1 MIQMNDRTAGL
12 AESISA
18 AASVKRS
25 LQIVGGS
32 SKLFYGREPE
42 GEVLAVGDHTGIT
55 AYDPTELVVTVRAG
69 TRLSELTEVL
79 RRERQMLP
87 FEPPLFGSLA
97 TIGGTVACGLS
108 GPSRPYRGAVRDF
121 VLGVG
126 LINGRGEQLRF
137 GGQVMKNVAGY
148 DVSRLTTG
156 AMGTLGVILDVSIG
170 VHPLPESEKTLY
182 YELTEQQA
190 LKKMNEVSGRPLP
203 LTGACYY
210 QGVLSLRLSG
220 SVEGVSAA
228 VDVLGGSQASDGD
241 SIWSKLRDHSHPYFL
256 SDKPLWR
263 LSVPSVAGSLDLAG
277 ETFVEWGGALRWL
290 QSELSPDL
298 IRASVEALGGHATLF
313 RGGDRSGSVF
323 HPNPRAL
330 HELNVR
336 LKRTFDP
343 DGILNP
349 GRLYPDI

>member
-1 MIQMNDRTAGL
+1 MIQMNDRSAEL
-12 AESISA
+12 VESISA
-18 AASVKRS
+18 ASSVKRS
-25 LQIVGGS
+25 LQVVGGS

-42 GEVLAVGDHTGIT
+42 GEVLAVGDHTGII
-55 AYDPTELVVTVRAG
+55 AYDPTELVITVRAG
-69 TRLSELTEVL
+69 TRLTELTAVL
-79 RRERQMLP
+79 RHERQMLP
-87 FEPPLFGSLA
+87 FDPPLFGSLA

-108 GPSRPYRGAVRDF
+108 GPSRPYLGAVRDF

-126 LINGRGEQLRF
+126 LINGRGDQLRF
-137 GGQVMKNVAGY
+137 GGQVIKNVAGY

-156 AMGTLGVILDVSIG
+156 AMGTLGVILDVSIR
-170 VHPLPESEKTLY
+170 VHPLPESEKTLC
-182 YELTEQQA
+182 YELTEEEA
-190 LKKMNEVSGRPLP
+190 LKKMNKVSGRPLP

-228 VDVLGGSQASDGD
+228 VDVLGGSQVSGSE
-241 SIWSKLRDHSHPYFL
+241 SIWAALRDHSHPYFL

-263 LSVPSVAGSLDLAG
+263 LSLPSVAGSLDLAG

-298 IRASVEALGGHATLF
+298 IRASVSALGGHATLF

-323 HPNPRAL
+323 HPIPQAL
-330 HELNVR
+330 HQLNVR

-343 DGILNP
+343 DRILNP

>member
-1 MIQMNDRTAGL
+1 MIQMNDRTAEL
-12 AESISA
+12 SEAISA
-18 AASVKRS
+18 AASVKHS

-42 GEVLAVGDHTGIT
+42 GEVLAVTNHTGIID
-55 AYDPTELVVTVRAG
+55 YDPAELVVTVRAG
-69 TRLSELTEVL
+69 TRLSELAEVL
-79 RRERQMLP
+79 RHERQMLP
-87 FEPPLFGSLA
+87 FEPPLFGALA

-137 GGQVMKNVAGY
+137 GGKVMKNVAGY
-148 DVSRLTTG
+148 DVSRLITG
-156 AMGTLGVILDVSIG
+156 AMGTLGVILDVSLR
-170 VHPLPESEKTLY
+170 VYPLPESEKTLC
-182 YELTEQQA
+182 YECTEQQA

-203 LTGACYY
+203 LTGACYN

-228 VDVLGGSQASDGD
+228 VDVLGGSQASDGG
-241 SIWSKLRDHSHPYFL
+241 SIWVALRDHTHPYFR
-256 SDKPLWR
+256 SEKPLWR
-263 LSVPSVAGSLDLAG
+263 LSLPSVAGSLDLAG
-277 ETFVEWGGALRWL
+277 ETFIEWGGALRWL

-323 HPNPRAL
+323 HPNSRAL

>member
-1 MIQMNDRTAGL
+1 MIQMNDRSAEL
-12 AESISA
+12 SESISA

-25 LQIVGGS
+25 LQVVGGS

-42 GEVLAVGDHTGIT
+42 GAVLAVGDHTGII

-69 TRLSELTEVL
+69 TRLSELVEVVSH
-79 RRERQMLP
+79 ERQMLP
-87 FEPPLFGSLA
+87 FDPPIFGSLA
-97 TIGGTVACGLS
+97 TIGGAVACGLS

-137 GGQVMKNVAGY
+137 GGQVIKNVAGY
-148 DVSRLTTG
+148 DVSRLVTG
-156 AMGTLGVILDVSIG
+156 AMGTLGVILDVSIR
-170 VHPLPESEKTLY
+170 VHPLPESEKTLC

-210 QGVLSLRLSG
+210 QGVLNLRLSG

-228 VDVLGGSQASDGD
+228 VDSLGGSQVPDNEG
-241 SIWSKLRDHSHPYFL
+241 IWTALRDHSHPYFL
-256 SDKPLWR
+256 SEKPLWR

-290 QSELSPDL
+290 QSELSPEL
-298 IRASVEALGGHATLF
+298 IRASVSALGGHATLF

-330 HELNVR
+330 HQLNIR
-336 LKRTFDP
+336 LKQTFDP

-349 GRLYPDI
+349 GRLFSDI

>member
-1 MIQMNDRTAGL
+1 MIQMNDRSAEL
-12 AESISA
+12 SESISA

-25 LQIVGGS
+25 LQVVGGS

-42 GEVLAVGDHTGIT
+42 GAVLAVGDHTGII

-69 TRLSELTEVL
+69 TRLSELVEVVSH
-79 RRERQMLP
+79 ERQMLP
-87 FEPPLFGSLA
+87 FDPPIFGSLA

-137 GGQVMKNVAGY
+137 GGQVIKNVAGY
-148 DVSRLTTG
+148 DVSRLVTG
-156 AMGTLGVILDVSIG
+156 AMGTLGVILDVSIR
-170 VHPLPESEKTLY
+170 VHPLPESEKTLC

-210 QGVLSLRLSG
+210 QGVLNLRLSG

-228 VDVLGGSQASDGD
+228 VDSLGGSQVPDNEG
-241 SIWSKLRDHSHPYFL
+241 IWTALRDHSHPYFL
-256 SDKPLWR
+256 SEKPLWR

-290 QSELSPDL
+290 QSELSPEL
-298 IRASVEALGGHATLF
+298 IRASVSALGGHATLF

-330 HELNVR
+330 HQLNVR

>member
-12 AESISA
+12 SEAVSA

-25 LQIVGGS
+25 LQIVGGA

-42 GEVLAVGDHTGIT
+42 GELLAVGDHTGIT

-69 TRLSELTEVL
+69 TRLSELAEVL
-79 RRERQMLP
+79 RYERQMLP
-87 FEPPLFGSLA
+87 FEPPLFGSLT

-126 LINGRGEQLRF
+126 LLNGRGERLRF
-137 GGQVMKNVAGY
+137 GGQVIKNVAGY
-148 DVSRLTTG
+148 DVSRLITG
-156 AMGTLGVILDVSIG
+156 AMGTLGVILDVSIR
-170 VHPLPESEKTLY
+170 VHPLPETEKTLY

-241 SIWSKLRDHSHPYFL
+241 SIWSVSYTHLTLPTIC
-256 SDKPLWR
+256 
-263 LSVPSVAGSLDLAG
+263 SV
-277 ETFVEWGGALRWL
+277 
-290 QSELSPDL
+290 
-298 IRASVEALGGHATLF
+298 
-313 RGGDRSGSVF
+313 
-323 HPNPRAL
+323 
-330 HELNVR
+330 
-336 LKRTFDP
+336 
-343 DGILNP
+343 
-349 GRLYPDI
+349 

>member
-1 MIQMNDRTAGL
+1 MNDSTAGL
-12 AESISA
+12 SEAINV

-25 LQIVGGS
+25 LQIVGGA
-32 SKLFYGREPE
+32 SKLFYGRQPE
-42 GEVLAVGDHTGIT
+42 GEILAVGDHTGII
-55 AYDPTELVVTVRAG
+55 AYEPTELVVTVRAG
-69 TRLSELTEVL
+69 TRLSELAEAL

-87 FEPPLFGSLA
+87 FEPPLFGSRT

-121 VLGVG
+121 VWGVG
-126 LINGRGEQLRF
+126 LLNGRGERLRF
-137 GGQVMKNVAGY
+137 GGQVIKNVAGY
-148 DVSRLTTG
+148 DVSRLMTG
-156 AMGTLGVILDVSIG
+156 AMGTLGVILDVSIK
-170 VHPLPESEKTLY
+170 VHPLPEIEKTLY

-210 QGVLSLRLSG
+210 QGILSLRLSG
-220 SVEGVSAA
+220 LVEGVSAA
-228 VDVLGGSQASDGD
+228 VDILGGSQASDDDGL
-241 SIWSKLRDHSHPYFL
+241 WTTLRDHSHPYFL

-263 LSVPSVAGSLDLAG
+263 LSVPSVAGSLDLGG
-277 ETFVEWGGALRWL
+277 ETLVEWGGALRWL
-290 QSELSPDL
+290 HSELSPDL
-298 IRASVEALGGHATLF
+298 IRASVKALGGHATLF

-323 HPNPRAL
+323 HPNPRTL

-336 LKRTFDP
+336 LKQTFDP

>member
-1 MIQMNDRTAGL
+1 
-12 AESISA
+12 
-18 AASVKRS
+18 
-25 LQIVGGS
+25 
-32 SKLFYGREPE
+32 
-42 GEVLAVGDHTGIT
+42 
-55 AYDPTELVVTVRAG
+55 
-69 TRLSELTEVL
+69 
-79 RRERQMLP
+79 MLP
-87 FEPPLFGSLA
+87 FEPPLFGSLT

-126 LINGRGEQLRF
+126 LLNGRGERLRF
-137 GGQVMKNVAGY
+137 GGQVIKNVAGY
-148 DVSRLTTG
+148 DVSRLITG
-156 AMGTLGVILDVSIG
+156 AMGTLGVILDVSIR
-170 VHPLPESEKTLY
+170 VHPLPETEKTLY

-241 SIWSKLRDHSHPYFL
+241 SIWSKLRDHSHPYFI

-277 ETFVEWGGALRWL
+277 ETFIEWGGALRWL

-298 IRASVEALGGHATLF
+298 IRPSVEALGGHATLF

-343 DGILNP
+343 EGILNP

>member
-1 MIQMNDRTAGL
+1 MIDLEAFRDMIGESGAVCARGGGTRWKFGGPS
-12 AESISA
+12 AEGTKEVIAPSGIEHHDPAEMTVRVGA
-18 AASVKRS
+18 ATPLSQLHDLLREHGQETT
-25 LQIVGGS
+25 LDGPIGCTVGG
-32 SKLFYGREPE
+32 
-42 GEVLAVGDHTGIT
+42 VLAVGRSSLRRGRVG
-55 AYDPTELVVTVRAG
+55 A
-69 TRLSELTEVL
+69 LTE
-79 RRERQMLP
+79 
-87 FEPPLFGSLA
+87 SLLQA
-97 TIGGTVACGLS
+97 DCVGANGMVFTAGGPTV
-108 GPSRPYRGAVRDF
+108 
-121 VLGVG
+121 
-126 LINGRGEQLRF
+126 
-137 GGQVMKNVAGY
+137 KNVAGY

-156 AMGTLGVILDVSIG
+156 AMGTLGVILDVSIR
-170 VHPLPESEKTLY
+170 VHPLPESEKTLC
-182 YELTEQQA
+182 YELTEEEA
-190 LKKMNEVSGRPLP
+190 LKKMNKVSGRPLP

-228 VDVLGGSQASDGD
+228 VDVLGGSQVSGSE
-241 SIWSKLRDHSHPYFL
+241 SIWAALRDHSHPYFI

-263 LSVPSVAGSLDLAG
+263 LSLPSVAGSLDLAG
-277 ETFVEWGGALRWL
+277 ETFIEWGGALRWL